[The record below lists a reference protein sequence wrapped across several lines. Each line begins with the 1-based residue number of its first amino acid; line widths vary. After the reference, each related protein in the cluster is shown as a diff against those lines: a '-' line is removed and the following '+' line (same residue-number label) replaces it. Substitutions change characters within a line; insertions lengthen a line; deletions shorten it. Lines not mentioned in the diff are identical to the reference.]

1 MKTAEEKANKYAEEA
16 IPTLDSDS
24 NSELIQDFVQKQR
37 KYAKVD
43 FLAGYNEAMRWR
55 DPNTD
60 PPKCNDLMQIKYIE
74 TFSNIINYE
83 HDRYLEDMGMWDIE
97 QSVNI
102 KVLAWRPIK

>member
-1 MKTAEEKANKYAEEA
+1 MTVEEKAKEYAEETILA
-16 IPTLDSDS
+16 LYSDSDS
-24 NSELIQDFVQKQR
+24 ELEQDFILKLK

-83 HDRYLEDMGMWDIE
+83 HDRYLEDIGH
-97 QSVNI
+97 VGY
-102 KVLAWRPIK
+102 